1 MKNKILI
8 FVFGG
13 FFMTVMSYLA
23 FPLPYS
29 PIQLSL
35 QSLGVSVLSILF
47 LNYAW
52 YGILGYLTLACLGM
66 PVLAGGLSNSQWLFS
81 PKAGYY
87 IGFFLASMLVGNV
100 LKRIKPAKFII
111 SWLCL
116 ALNESTI
123 LFVGWLVLSFYLS
136 PQKAWILGVLP
147 FLPGAIVKITI
158 ATIIWC
164 KINKERTC
172 LSKQIQ

>member
-29 PIQLSL
+29 PVQLSL

-47 LNYAW
+47 LNHAW
-52 YGILGYLTLACLGM
+52 YGVLGYLTLACLGM
-66 PVLAGGLSNSQWLFS
+66 PVLALGDVNSLWLLS

-87 IGFFLASMLVGNV
+87 VGFFIASMLVGNI
-100 LKRIKPAKFII
+100 LKRIKPAKFIT

-116 ALNESTI
+116 ALNEGTI
-123 LFVGWLVLSFYLS
+123 LFAGWLVLSFYLS
-136 PQKAWILGVLP
+136 PQKAWALGVLP
-147 FLPGAIVKITI
+147 FLPGAIVKITT
-158 ATIIWC
+158 ATILWC
-164 KINKERTC
+164 KINKGRTC
-172 LSKQIQ
+172 LSKQVQ

>member
-1 MKNKILI
+1 MKNKLLI

-13 FFMTVMSYLA
+13 FFMTAMSYLA
-23 FPLPYS
+23 FPLPFS

-47 LNYAW
+47 LNHAW
-52 YGILGYLTLACLGM
+52 YGVLGYLTLACLGM
-66 PVLAGGLSNSQWLFS
+66 PVLAGGDVNNLWLLS

-87 IGFFLASMLVGNV
+87 IGFLLASIIVGNV
-100 LKRIKPAKFII
+100 LKRIKPAKFIT

-123 LFVGWLVLSFYLS
+123 LFAGWLVLSFYLS
-136 PQKAWILGVLP
+136 PQKAWVLGVLP

-158 ATIIWC
+158 ATIFWC
-164 KINKERTC
+164 KGRTC
-172 LSKQIQ
+172 LSKLKL